1 MKGGHSRDLLVEER
15 NARRGLSRLD
25 DVHDRGVPI
34 AREYVDLGGIRKREE
49 ERDLCRVS
57 GLVVLIS

>member
-49 ERDLCRVS
+49 V
-57 GLVVLIS
+57 